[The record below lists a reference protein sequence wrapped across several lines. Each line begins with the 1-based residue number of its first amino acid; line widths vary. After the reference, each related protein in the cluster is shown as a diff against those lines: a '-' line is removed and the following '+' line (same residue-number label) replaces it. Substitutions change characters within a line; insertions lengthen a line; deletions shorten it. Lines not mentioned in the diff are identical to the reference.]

1 VIRVADLLPFL
12 GTSMLDYLDVV
23 PSFMTLN
30 SIVVS
35 LFLMALLQAAI
46 TWAFGFPTVEEWE
59 QH

>member
-1 VIRVADLLPFL
+1 
-12 GTSMLDYLDVV
+12 MLDYLDVV

-46 TWAFGFPTVEEWE
+46 TWAFGFPTVAEWE